1 LDTTV
6 PVCGSGAQRPHGQLS
21 HDGPKNIIDC
31 VEYISSRVWADEQGR
46 NRAGLVLIQE
56 QQVFAARDVQKADA
70 RPGGYIATGG
80 HGGIIGGVGFEGP
93 PILTYIPAT
102 KHTYLSDVNISRL
115 PHRVTGVR
123 RVNNQLSLVEV
134 AVKTDDGDLSE
145 TTIPK
150 VSIVKDGNYTA
161 DEFAPDP
168 NREVDIVAQIEA
180 NLDHAPLAGFVVEG
194 LAPYGEIPSAARQHL
209 MRKAVHCGM
218 PVVRVGRG
226 NNEGFT
232 PARDRFIAGRNLTAT
247 KARLLLIAGLIKL
260 GSLPPAR
267 NPDSPTQAEMA
278 AIREKIRLYQDIFD
292 TH

>member
-1 LDTTV
+1 
-6 PVCGSGAQRPHGQLS
+6 
-21 HDGPKNIIDC
+21 
-31 VEYISSRVWADEQGR
+31 
-46 NRAGLVLIQE
+46 
-56 QQVFAARDVQKADA
+56 
-70 RPGGYIATGG
+70 
-80 HGGIIGGVGFEGP
+80 
-93 PILTYIPAT
+93 
-102 KHTYLSDVNISRL
+102 
-115 PHRVTGVR
+115 
-123 RVNNQLSLVEV
+123 
-134 AVKTDDGDLSE
+134 
-145 TTIPK
+145 
-150 VSIVKDGNYTA
+150 
-161 DEFAPDP
+161 
-168 NREVDIVAQIEA
+168 
-180 NLDHAPLAGFVVEG
+180 
-194 LAPYGEIPSAARQHL
+194 